1 MTKGYNLLKGT
12 VSQLRVLDD
21 PKELRSDDIGLLAI
35 IGLMIVG
42 AFELIG
48 TLIGTITAGSI
59 TLDGKSFRC
68 YVGRKE
74 VVGKLAHVS
83 FKDGDYVE
91 MLVKPIEVNEY
102 QSDSAEMADYLA
114 YAVRMPQYH
123 ALYFPRSVGTS
134 TLLLLKYL
142 SIGVGVF
149 CLIFFVFI
157 TIVMYIS
164 GDLDF
169 TEFMI
174 IYLSVFLLF
183 IIVLFLLFLTVGGL
197 NTFVSNRIFATLGY
211 PKPWLYNCIKEHERF
226 KKLNRSN
233 DPELFDDP
241 QTPEFERIKIR
252 DPNANYY
259 CRTPILPNWVKVID
273 ERGFTPN
280 LTTPNQEQS
289 ND

>member
-48 TLIGTITAGSI
+48 ALIGAITAGSI

-91 MLVKPIEVNEY
+91 MLVKPIGFNEY
-102 QSDSAEMADYLA
+102 QSDSVKMADYFA

-197 NTFVSNRIFATLGY
+197 NTFVSNRIFTALGY
-211 PKPWLYNCIKEHERF
+211 PKP
-226 KKLNRSN
+226 
-233 DPELFDDP
+233 
-241 QTPEFERIKIR
+241 
-252 DPNANYY
+252 
-259 CRTPILPNWVKVID
+259 
-273 ERGFTPN
+273 
-280 LTTPNQEQS
+280 
-289 ND
+289 